1 MRINPELLAD
11 CIVPPVPTPFTYGAS
26 VDYNLQL
33 LSVIENCNADKQ
45 GIRAIERQRQQSPEK
60 PKNG

>member
-1 MRINPELLAD
+1 
-11 CIVPPVPTPFTYGAS
+11 VPTPFTYGAS

-45 GIRAIERQRQQSPEK
+45 GIRAIERQRQQIPEK